1 MFAMSTIAILGLGE
15 AGRIYARGLR
25 RAGAHVRGFDLSPT
39 VPDLEIDRA
48 RTAAE
53 ASEGADV
60 VLSLVG
66 AQAAAEV
73 AASALPVLTPTAVY
87 ADLNTAS
94 PQIKRTIGALA
105 AARGVP
111 MADVAVLA
119 PVPREGYRTQL
130 LASGPGAD
138 ALAARLRPLDVPIVP
153 IGAAVGD
160 AARLKLLRSVFMKG
174 LAALVIEGTTAAREF
189 GADDW
194 LRDQIA
200 QELGPDGR
208 ALVDRLIEGTHQHA
222 PRRHEE
228 MLDSLAVL
236 DEAGQPADMTRATL
250 AWLERIIAE
259 GPDAAAS

>member
-1 MFAMSTIAILGLGE
+1 MSTIAILGLGE

-25 RAGAHVRGFDLSPT
+25 SAGAHVRGYDPAPAGGGL
-39 VPDLEIDRA
+39 DIDRA

-53 ASEGADV
+53 AARGADV

-66 AQAAAEV
+66 AHAAAEV
-73 AASALPVLTPTAVY
+73 AASALPALSPSAVY

-119 PVPREGYRTQL
+119 PVPREGYHTHL

-153 IGAAVGD
+153 IGADVGD

-174 LAALVIEGTTAAREF
+174 LAALVIEGTTAARSL
-189 GADDW
+189 GAEAW
-194 LRDQIA
+194 LHEQIA
-200 QELGPDGR
+200 HELGPDGR
-208 ALVDRLIEGTHQHA
+208 ALVGRLIDGTHRHA
-222 PRRHEE
+222 SRRRDE
-228 MLDSLAVL
+228 MIDALAVL
-236 DEAGQPADMTRATL
+236 DETRQPADMTRATL
-250 AWLERIIAE
+250 AWLERIVAE
-259 GPDAAAS
+259 HQDAAAP